1 MKFSPGDFRD
11 AFVWRKE
18 QTGATITH
26 IVQETGISRD
36 VINKL
41 ISRSLSTTS
50 VENAIALAL
59 AGYFEQPVDRFID
72 DALAE
77 KKSFAAGS
85 SPADPRHVAVRLQR
99 LREAL
104 NLSKSEIADAIGIDR
119 SSYIKI
125 EAGQKALKP
134 EWACRLWDLYQVSC
148 DFLYRGALG
157 SMPDE
162 LRGALEETG

>member
-36 VINKL
+36 IINKL
-41 ISRSLSTTS
+41 ISRSLSSTS
-50 VENAIALAL
+50 VENAIALA
-59 AGYFEQPVDRFID
+59 GYFGQPVDQFID
-72 DALAE
+72 EALAE
-77 KKSFAAGS
+77 RKSYAAGS

-99 LREAL
+99 LRGAL

-148 DFLYRGALG
+148 DYVYRGELE

-162 LRGALEETG
+162 LRVALE